1 MRDSISGVVFSIDR
15 ERGKIRRK
23 KMKNQQARKLC
34 RQEKKPGK
42 TTKPREGRQIFWKD

>member
-34 RQEKKPGK
+34 RPKKIRKNNK
-42 TTKPREGRQIFWKD
+42 TKRRTKS